1 MSLLQMSF
9 SGAILILVIVVIR
22 ALAINKLPK
31 KTFLALWGIALFRLL
46 IPFTVPASF
55 SVYSLMKYFA
65 PTHSLSEEISKGN
78 VEPIIPFRNV
88 AAIPTAPVD
97 GKIQNSI
104 SLWVIIWLSGMLICA
119 VVFTVSYFKCHKEF
133 KTSLPVRNE
142 YTQKW
147 INEHQILRTIEIRQ
161 SDRIST
167 PLAYGVF
174 HPVILLPKTVDRID
188 RKSLDYI
195 LAHEYVHIRRFDTV
209 TKLIATFALCLH
221 WFNPGV
227 WVMYVLANRDIEL
240 SCDEAVIR
248 LFGESTRSS
257 YAMAIIQ
264 MAEVKSGITPLCSNF
279 SKNAIEERIVAIMK
293 FKKSSFIALALACAL
308 VLTVGATF
316 ATSANA
322 TEASNTAEKVESIV
336 SDEVI
341 LSRTNDDGKIQ
352 YSADGGKT
360 FLDEDDFQKR
370 YQTVNVEW
378 WTYEEYKAWLE
389 NEKEVLQGM
398 LGEKAYTNNR
408 GDFIWTQEVIDETIA
423 EYEKTLQDIK
433 SGIKISKT
441 VDGNEDIMLAQY
453 DDNNVVFGTKK
464 GEATTVFSGYTN
476 NIPDKEYVKA
486 GIEWNR
492 TNNAWFY
499 DGKLVAAL
507 YDHNGG
513 IYTCDIK
520 AGESVTY
527 LEVMRNKKGAIE
539 EVHEVTKD
547 KIEEL
552 ISEK

>member
-167 PLAYGVF
+167 PLTYGVF

-341 LSRTNDDGKIQ
+341 LSRTDDDGKIQ

>member
-78 VEPIIPFRNV
+78 MEPIIPYRNV

-119 VVFTVSYFKCHKEF
+119 VVFTVSYFKCRKEF

-147 INEHQILRTIEIRQ
+147 INEHQILRSIEIRQ

-167 PLAYGVF
+167 PLTYGVF

-188 RKSLDYI
+188 RKSLGYI

-322 TEASNTAEKVESIV
+322 TEASNTGEKVESIV

-441 VDGNEDIMLAQY
+441 VDGDEDIMLAQY
-453 DDNNVVFGTKK
+453 DDNNAVFGTKE

-520 AGESVTY
+520 AGENVTY

>member
-167 PLAYGVF
+167 PLTYGVF

-464 GEATTVFSGYTN
+464 GEATTVFSGYAN

>member
-65 PTHSLSEEISKGN
+65 PTHSLSEKISKGN

-167 PLAYGVF
+167 PLTYGVF

>member
-78 VEPIIPFRNV
+78 MEPIIPYRNV

-119 VVFTVSYFKCHKEF
+119 VVFTVSYFKCRKEF

-147 INEHQILRTIEIRQ
+147 INEHQILRSIEIRQ

-167 PLAYGVF
+167 PLTYGVF

-188 RKSLDYI
+188 RKSLGYI

-322 TEASNTAEKVESIV
+322 TEASNTGEKVESIV

-441 VDGNEDIMLAQY
+441 VDGDEDIMLAQY
-453 DDNNVVFGTKK
+453 DDNNAVFGTKE

-492 TNNAWFY
+492 KNNAWFY

>member
-78 VEPIIPFRNV
+78 MEPIIPFRNV

-97 GKIQNSI
+97 EKIQNSI

-119 VVFTVSYFKCHKEF
+119 VVFTVSYFKCRKEF

-167 PLAYGVF
+167 PLTYGVF
-174 HPVILLPKTVDRID
+174 HPVILLPKTVDRTD
-188 RKSLDYI
+188 RKSLGYI

-227 WVMYVLANRDIEL
+227 WVMYVLSNRDIEL

-322 TEASNTAEKVESIV
+322 TEASNTGEKVESIV

-441 VDGNEDIMLAQY
+441 VDGDEDIMLAQY
-453 DDNNVVFGTKK
+453 DDNNAVFETKE

>member
-78 VEPIIPFRNV
+78 MEPIIPYRNV

-119 VVFTVSYFKCHKEF
+119 VVFTVSYFKCRKEF

-147 INEHQILRTIEIRQ
+147 INEHQILRSIEIRQ

-167 PLAYGVF
+167 PLTYGVF

-188 RKSLDYI
+188 RKSLGYI

-492 TNNAWFY
+492 KNNAWFY

-520 AGESVTY
+520 ADESVTY

>member
-167 PLAYGVF
+167 PLTYGVF

-293 FKKSSFIALALACAL
+293 FKKSSFIALSLACAL

>member
-1 MSLLQMSF
+1 MSLLQRSF
-9 SGAILILVIVVIR
+9 SGAILILVIAVIR

-46 IPFTVPASF
+46 TPFSVPASF
-55 SVYSLMKYFA
+55 SFYSLMKRFIPA
-65 PTHSLSEEISKGN
+65 HSLPENISKGN
-78 VEPIIPFRNV
+78 LDNIPAFGTA
-88 AAIPTAPVD
+88 AAIPTAPVA
-97 GKIQNSI
+97 GEEQIAF
-104 SLWVIIWLSGMLICA
+104 SLWAMIWLAGMLICVA
-119 VVFTVSYFKCHKEF
+119 AFTVSYFKCRREF
-133 KTSLPVRNE
+133 KTSLPVRND
-142 YTQKW
+142 YAKKW
-147 INEHQILRTIEIRQ
+147 LNEHKILRAIEIRQ

-167 PLAYGVF
+167 PLTYGVF
-174 HPVILLPKTVDRID
+174 HPVILLPKAADRAD

-195 LAHEYVHIRRFDTV
+195 LAHEYVHIRRFDAA
-209 TKLIATFALCLH
+209 TKLIAAFALCMH
-221 WFNPGV
+221 WFNPAV

-248 LFGESTRSS
+248 LFGESIRSS

-264 MAEVKSGITPLCSNF
+264 MAEIKSGITPLCSNF

-308 VLTVGATF
+308 VLTVGATL

-322 TEASNTAEKVESIV
+322 TEKTNIGQRVGSNA
-336 SDEVI
+336 SDEVL
-341 LSRTNDDGKIQ
+341 LSRTNEDEKVQ
-352 YSADGGKT
+352 YSADGGET
-360 FLDEDDFQKR
+360 FLDEAGLQKQ
-370 YQTVNVEW
+370 YQTVNAEW
-378 WTYEEYKAWLE
+378 WTYEEYKAWLD
-389 NEKEVLQGM
+389 NEKEALQGM

-441 VDGNEDIMLAQY
+441 VDGSEDLMLAQY
-453 DDNNVVFGTKK
+453 DGNAVF
-464 GEATTVFSGYTN
+464 EAEEATTTVFSDN
-476 NIPDKEYVKA
+476 LNSLPDKEYVNA
-486 GIEWNR
+486 GIEWDQ

-499 DGKLVAAL
+499 GGKLVAAL

-520 AGESVTY
+520 TGESVTY
-527 LEVMRNKKGAIE
+527 LEVMRNKEGDIGN
-539 EVHEVTKD
+539 VREVTKA

>member
-167 PLAYGVF
+167 PLTYGVF

-322 TEASNTAEKVESIV
+322 TEASNTGEKVESIV

>member
-167 PLAYGVF
+167 PLTYGVF
-174 HPVILLPKTVDRID
+174 HPVILFPKTVDRID